1 MGATFALAA
10 EYIGTAFA
18 GAEAAGAGAA
28 AAGAGGGAA
37 AGGAAAGAAA
47 GGAAAGGGLG
57 TLGTALATGVA
68 GAVVGDMLAPD
79 MPASPEQR
87 KLGAAPDPAA
97 QEAAR
102 KRSLAEQLTR
112 RGRASTV
119 LTSASGSLGG

>member
-37 AGGAAAGAAA
+37 AGGAAA
-47 GGAAAGGGLG
+47 GAAAGGGLG